1 MKEYRV
7 SSPYFVTLA
16 NNSAV
21 FEPGEFRLHLCDPFF
36 RDEVLQSEEG
46 EGRKEG
52 RERSS
57 GRGRRDKSRA
67 ELPEDSNKVSAPTE
81 PPFLEIFGLYHILA
95 ILIKIFC
102 KGKKEIQ
109 ALKHKLVK
117 GNN

>member
-21 FEPGEFRLHLCDPFF
+21 FEPGEFRLHLRDPFF

-46 EGRKEG
+46 EGRKKG

-67 ELPEDSNKVSAPTE
+67 GLPEDSKKSLLLPNRH
-81 PPFLEIFGLYHILA
+81 FLRFYIF
-95 ILIKIFC
+95 
-102 KGKKEIQ
+102 
-109 ALKHKLVK
+109 
-117 GNN
+117 